1 MEYCFSTIGQD
12 SHRFKEGFSENASI
26 VLGGITIPSQHNI
39 EANSDGDVLLHAVTN
54 AISGATGVNILGK
67 RADKLCLNE
76 GIKDS
81 KVYLKEALGYLN
93 NARLVHISISVE
105 CLYPKLSPYI
115 DVIKNSIAELLNISA
130 ECVGLTATTGEGL
143 TEFGKG
149 NGIQVFVCASF
160 IRTEK

>member
-12 SHRFKEGFSENASI
+12 SHRFTESVTNDAGI
-26 VLGGITIPSQHNI
+26 VLGGITIPSQRNI

-67 RADKLCLNE
+67 RADELCIKE

-81 KVYLKEALGYLN
+81 KVYLNEALKYLN
-93 NARLVHISISVE
+93 KTRLIHISISVE

-115 DVIKNSIAELLNISA
+115 EDIKTNIAELLDISVSQ
-130 ECVGLTATTGEGL
+130 VGLTATTGEGL

-160 IRTEK
+160 IRTIE